1 MRRKSLTV
9 RHFLSAVV
17 ITRRP
22 WFNKKKPK
30 QICIFI
36 SVCDHRHFES
46 VYKEWKKYQPQN
58 KIENKKKIS
67 RCDRV
72 LYNKSHRD
80 IVIIRCE
87 NRSFCRISAR
97 SFWHNDFLHRRQ
109 TSISS
114 KTHCLKKKQSRNLAA
129 KYTNRKI
136 KLKTKKKFDDVTACC
151 VVYYSRFRLWAW
163 RQLWA
168 DVCDRLINFVPVWSC
183 FTNCT
188 SLVMYYYTF
197 PKCALYSL

>member
-1 MRRKSLTV
+1 MLMRRKSLTV

-97 SFWHNDFLHRRQ
+97 SFWHNDFLHRRRKSAQ
-109 TSISS
+109 KPIV
-114 KTHCLKKKQSRNLAA
+114 LKKKQSRNLAT
-129 KYTNRKI
+129 KYIRKMMWSH
-136 KLKTKKKFDDVTACC
+136 TKKREIPSSTKIF
-151 VVYYSRFRLWAW
+151 
-163 RQLWA
+163 Q
-168 DVCDRLINFVPVWSC
+168 
-183 FTNCT
+183 
-188 SLVMYYYTF
+188 
-197 PKCALYSL
+197 